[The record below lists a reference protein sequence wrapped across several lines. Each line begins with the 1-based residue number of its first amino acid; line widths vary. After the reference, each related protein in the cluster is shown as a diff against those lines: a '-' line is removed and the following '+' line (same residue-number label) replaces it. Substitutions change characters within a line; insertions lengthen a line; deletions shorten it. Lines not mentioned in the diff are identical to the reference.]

1 MKSKDEQKDPVRRA
15 LVLID
20 FQNDFI
26 EPTGRM
32 PVDQG
37 QVVSVLQSARQAI
50 SHAQQTGDLVVAI
63 GNEFRPT
70 DYLMNLLRRNASIA
84 GSPGARWVRDLPL
97 DGIPYFAKWA
107 SSAFVNSDFARWL
120 QAENVRTLRLT
131 GLQAKACVTATAKDA
146 MKRGYAVEVL
156 DDAIACVSDR
166 SRARALARLER
177 RGVRRVKEV
186 A

>member
-1 MKSKDEQKDPVRRA
+1 MTGEPTNGPARRA

-20 FQNDFI
+20 FQRDFI

-37 QVVSVLQSARQAI
+37 QVSSVLNAARQAM
-50 SHAQQTGDLVVAI
+50 SDAQRTGDPVVAI
-63 GNEFRPT
+63 GNEFRPS
-70 DYLMNLLRRNASIA
+70 DHLMNLLRRNASIA
-84 GSPGARWVRDLPL
+84 GSPGARWVQDLPL
-97 DGIPYFAKWA
+97 EGIPYFPKWA
-107 SSAFVNSDFARWL
+107 SSAFVNPDFERWL
-120 QAENVRTLRLT
+120 QASNVRTLRLT

-146 MKRGYAVEVL
+146 MRRSYAVEVF
-156 DDAIACVSDR
+156 DPAIACVSDR

-177 RGVRRVKEV
+177 QGVRRIQGV